1 MVCSVQSRSQ
11 EPDLLCPVFFHKS
24 GPDALS
30 KNFLK
35 IVFQNSPADS
45 YWCRASTDSLQN
57 LFENF
62 MRQPSRILLMP
73 NVHSAHRASEYA
85 GENRAGT
92 GWDSMDS
99 SLEQDSP
106 RATQNSLLRF

>member
-1 MVCSVQSRSQ
+1 
-11 EPDLLCPVFFHKS
+11 
-24 GPDALS
+24 
-30 KNFLK
+30 
-35 IVFQNSPADS
+35 
-45 YWCRASTDSLQN
+45 
-57 LFENF
+57 
-62 MRQPSRILLMP
+62 MP
-73 NVHSAHRASEYA
+73 NVHSAHRVSEYA